1 VTGDRDSYLLN
12 AALQRG
18 LLSPDQAQ
26 AARVEAERVQ
36 GRVSDVIRG
45 PLFLGPE
52 RTAALE
58 AELSEAE
65 SSETT
70 ALPSHTPPGPPPL
83 PPGPPPAPPPPPFPT
98 ATPPPVAPARAAAA
112 TVDLPPPASANLT
125 TPFPPPDRADLTT
138 PFPPPGDSAQTA
150 AGAGPSGLEDIPS
163 RLGPFE
169 VLEKLGQGG
178 MGAVYKARD
187 PNLGRIVA
195 LKVLAP
201 ALRADKEA
209 ADRFL
214 REARAGAA
222 VNHPNVITVHAVAG
236 PEDPEHYMALE
247 FLPGGDAEA
256 LAERHGG
263 RLPEPLALEIMRD
276 CARGLVAIERAGLVH
291 RDLKPANIFVTA
303 DGQAKL
309 ADLGLARTQAGDDR
323 MTVTGTIVGTP
334 AFMAPEQARA
344 EQDLDIRTDI
354 YSLGASLF
362 GLLAGKPPFIGSS
375 AFVVVSNLLNKEPP
389 KLEVIREDLSPH
401 TVALIRRA
409 MAKER
414 EDRFQDAASLLRAVE
429 EVLTSLQGGAGGTT
443 FMASPP
449 PQHHPGPPPK
459 MSTSDVL
466 QKGLMVAGAVFLLL
480 ICCCLALGVLNN
492 L

>member
-1 VTGDRDSYLLN
+1 VNSDRDSYLLN

-26 AARVEAERVQ
+26 AARVEAARVQ
-36 GRVSDVIRG
+36 GRVSEVIRG

-52 RTAALE
+52 RTASLE
-58 AELSEAE
+58 AELSRAE
-65 SSETT
+65 SSETIS
-70 ALPSHTPPGPPPL
+70 ALPSHA
-83 PPGPPPAPPPPPFPT
+83 PAQRPSPPPPPPFPT
-98 ATPPPVAPARAAAA
+98 STPPPVSPARAGAA
-112 TVDLPPPASANLT
+112 TVDLPPPASA
-125 TPFPPPDRADLTT
+125 DLTT
-138 PFPPPGDSAQTA
+138 PFPPPGVASSQTA
-150 AGAGPSGLEDIPS
+150 PSSGASGLEDIPA

-201 ALRADKEA
+201 ALRADREA

-247 FLPGGDAEA
+247 YLPGGDAEA

-375 AFVVVSNLLNKEPP
+375 AFVVVSNLLNKQPP
-389 KLEVIREDLSPH
+389 RLEVIREDLHPQ
-401 TVALIRRA
+401 TVALIQRA

-414 EDRFQDAASLLRAVE
+414 EDRFQDAGSLLQAVDG
-429 EVLTSLQGGAGGTT
+429 VLASLQGGAGGTT

-449 PQHHPGPPPK
+449 PQHYQQAPPPQ
-459 MSTSDVL
+459 MSTSDVI
-466 QKGLMVAGAVFLLL
+466 QKALMVAGAVFLLL
-480 ICCCLALGVLNN
+480 ICCCVLLAALQGAG
-492 L
+492 

>member
-1 VTGDRDSYLLN
+1 
-12 AALQRG
+12 
-18 LLSPDQAQ
+18 
-26 AARVEAERVQ
+26 
-36 GRVSDVIRG
+36 
-45 PLFLGPE
+45 
-52 RTAALE
+52 
-58 AELSEAE
+58 
-65 SSETT
+65 
-70 ALPSHTPPGPPPL
+70 
-83 PPGPPPAPPPPPFPT
+83 PPPAT
-98 ATPPPVAPARAAAA
+98 TGIAPAHLGAETVGIPTETTGIPPATAGAA
-112 TVDLPPPASANLT
+112 TIDLPPPSALHT
-125 TPFPPPDRADLTT
+125 T
-138 PFPPPGDSAQTA
+138 PPPGAQAAPASAYA
-150 AGAGPSGLEDIPS
+150 DAGDLSDVPA

-214 REARAGAA
+214 REARAAAA

-236 PEDPEHYMALE
+236 PDDPEHYMALE
-247 FLPGGDAEA
+247 YLPGGDAEA

-303 DGQAKL
+303 DGTAKL
-309 ADLGLARTQAGDDR
+309 ADLGLARNQAGDDR

-344 EQDLDIRTDI
+344 EPDLDIRTDI

-362 GLLAGKPPFIGSS
+362 GLLAGKPPFVGSS

-389 KLEVIREDLSPH
+389 KLGVIREDLHPQ
-401 TVALIRRA
+401 TLALIKRA
-409 MAKER
+409 MAKDR
-414 EDRFQDAASLLRAVE
+414 EDRFPDAPSLLQAVE
-429 EVLTSLQGGAGGTT
+429 QVLVSLEQGGGGTT
-443 FMASPP
+443 FRSARP
-449 PQHHPGPPPK
+449 PQPGPAHEPTHGPGRK
-459 MSTSDVL
+459 PHMSTSDVI
-466 QKGLMVAGAVFLLL
+466 QKSLMIVGAVVVLLT
-480 ICCCLALGVLNN
+480 CCCMLFIFLAKLNQM
-492 L
+492 